1 MMKNNYCFVC
11 AGSIIFSKF
20 TWESPITSPN
30 PGRTGNWNSL
40 PSGPEIVIMTQA
52 WPISI
57 FITLVTHWFW
67 DRHKNHVGSVIANV
81 QVLLEILEAD
91 FFLKGLIGSCH
102 HIQGLFESEVS
113 TKAKWCQEIERVRE
127 QASNNIIIGI

>member
-1 MMKNNYCFVC
+1 MVKNNYCS
-11 AGSIIFSKF
+11 AYTGSILFSKF
-20 TWESPITSPN
+20 TWEPPFTSPD

-40 PSGPEIVIMTQA
+40 PSGPKIVIVTQA

-81 QVLLEILEAD
+81 QILLEILEVD
-91 FFLKGLIGSCH
+91 FFL
-102 HIQGLFESEVS
+102 
-113 TKAKWCQEIERVRE
+113 
-127 QASNNIIIGI
+127 